1 MRKCCWSLL
10 LYFSK
15 YYLTSLKSQSDAR
28 DYMAKKVFLL
38 SAKMG
43 LDDDS
48 VRLQLTRSC
57 STPLLAQQLIDSVG
71 IKNNDAK

>member
-1 MRKCCWSLL
+1 
-10 LYFSK
+10 
-15 YYLTSLKSQSDAR
+15 
-28 DYMAKKVFLL
+28 MAKKVFLL